1 MWMYVRMRRLSV
13 TMVGAERA
21 RTRMWKLYAHGHSK
35 SSLPPTSARSLNGR
49 VSMHEINATLTR
61 DQWLRASPS
70 GTKVTT
76 TSTSI
81 TSTTYITTITAILRY
96 YKKRQLQR
104 TFSYNS
110 FQTSCTTNIFVVHLF
125 TCSFVHLHYIFTYQD
140 NVKT

>member
-1 MWMYVRMRRLSV
+1 MRMRRLSV
-13 TMVGAERA
+13 TMVDAERA

-49 VSMHEINATLTR
+49 VSMHEINATLTK

-81 TSTTYITTITAILRY
+81 TYITYTFHYNHHNYPTLLHQTSVAETI
-96 YKKRQLQR
+96 QLQ
-104 TFSYNS
+104 FISDKLYNEHRRCS
-110 FQTSCTTNIFVVHLF
+110 LVHLF
-125 TCSFVHLHYIFTYQD
+125 TCSLALHIYLPR
-140 NVKT
+140 